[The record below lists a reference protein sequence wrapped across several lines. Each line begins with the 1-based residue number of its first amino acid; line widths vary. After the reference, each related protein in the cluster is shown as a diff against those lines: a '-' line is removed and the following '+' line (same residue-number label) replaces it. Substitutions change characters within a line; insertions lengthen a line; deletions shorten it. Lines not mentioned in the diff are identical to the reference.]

1 MTLVKQLSK
10 PLANQIK
17 AAAITNPG
25 FRSFCVWLGRAE
37 SRVDAAMDRSMRSGE
52 GESED
57 EAKAGVGGSVL
68 MESGR
73 QRMNYATYLW
83 LGSSGRRAPL
93 DEEEAVRRAADWLG
107 EAVVYSV
114 AVAGTAAEYYRSN
127 VEKAEKARAVDE
139 AKRRD
144 EKRVE
149 RLEED
154 VRALHARV
162 EEALAGSSSSSS
174 SRRTRNTRSAAA
186 GDGRGDGGGGGG
198 GWGWISSGAR
208 LLGAS

>member
-37 SRVDAAMDRSMRSGE
+37 SRVDEAMERSMRSGE

-57 EAKAGVGGSVL
+57 EAKAGAGGSVL

-83 LGSSGRRAPL
+83 IGSSGRRAPL

-114 AVAGTAAEYYRSN
+114 AVAGTAAEYYRTN

-144 EKRVE
+144 EERVE
-149 RLEED
+149 RLEDD

-162 EEALAGSSSSSS
+162 EEALAASSSSSP
-174 SRRTRNTRSAAA
+174 RRTRNARNAAD
-186 GDGRGDGGGGGG
+186 DGRGDGGGGGG
-198 GWGWISSGAR
+198 GWS

>member
-1 MTLVKQLSK
+1 
-10 PLANQIK
+10 
-17 AAAITNPG
+17 
-25 FRSFCVWLGRAE
+25 
-37 SRVDAAMDRSMRSGE
+37 MRSGE
-52 GESED
+52 AEGEET
-57 EAKAGVGGSVL
+57 KAGGSVL

-83 LGSSGRRAPL
+83 MGGSSGRRVPL

-144 EKRVE
+144 EERVE

-154 VRALHARV
+154 IRALHARV
-162 EEALAGSSSSSS
+162 EEALAATSSSP
-174 SRRTRNTRSAAA
+174 RRTRKRSSMGGAT
-186 GDGRGDGGGGGG
+186 GEGGGGG
-198 GWGWISSGAR
+198 GWGWMGSGAR
-208 LLGAS
+208 LLGVS